1 MVDLPD
7 RADLAHGCGKD
18 ACQVLF
24 EGLWLLSTLVVELDY
39 SSERRFA

>member
-7 RADLAHGCGKD
+7 RADLAHGCRKD

-24 EGLWLLSTLVVELDY
+24 EGLRLLPTLMGGAGLK
-39 SSERRFA
+39 